1 MLFLQNNKGDVM
13 KRIGLLGLLAGF
25 GIALVAG
32 ADPALVDFERGWIF
46 PQDLGGLKYEISEK
60 YEEDDFGYRIIYRAG
75 EAFEAEINVYDLGQ
89 EAIPNGC
96 KGEGIDMVLQSVE
109 DDLQLRLKHGEIE
122 NLKKLRTG
130 VIPHKGTF
138 KFTTVVSSYEDAEAE
153 PAGTKKLQAT
163 YVTGIRIQFIRLR
176 FTFDRPKNMQAQK
189 MANKMISQ
197 LIKMATT
204 RPGDEEILLASCSAF
219 LNDPAS
225 YGGLTSA
232 QYLMAKANTMGNLNV
247 YTHLFVW
254 PTGYYS
260 KPKNADLLIAG
271 YFAGMLKVVV
281 PQKLDEG
288 GEFEAFSAMLDTYGI
303 LRSKEQIDDIPKI
316 AEWAANPDKR
326 ALYDQL
332 LIVE

>member
-1 MLFLQNNKGDVM
+1 MGVAM
-13 KRIGLLGLLAGF
+13 KRVGLLGLML
-25 GIALVAG
+25 ALVFQVV
-32 ADPALVDFERGWIF
+32 ADPAHVDFDRKWIF
-46 PQDLGGLKYEISEK
+46 PQELGGLKYETSEK

-75 EAFEAEINVYDLGQ
+75 EAFEAEINIYDLGQ

-109 DDLQLRLKHGEIE
+109 EDLQLRLKHGEIE
-122 NLKKLRTG
+122 NLKKLRKG
-130 VIPHKGTF
+130 VIPRKGTF
-138 KFTTVVSSYEDAEAE
+138 KFATVVSSYKEAEAE
-153 PAGTKKLQAT
+153 PAGARKLQAT
-163 YVTGIRIQFIRLR
+163 YVTGIRNQFIRLR
-176 FTFDRPKNMQAQK
+176 FTYDYATKLNAQK
-189 MANKMISQ
+189 ATNRMIAQ
-197 LIKMATT
+197 LIKMATA
-204 RPGDEEILLASCSAF
+204 RPGDEEILLASCSVF

-232 QYLMAKANTMGNLNV
+232 QYLMAKAQAMGNLNV

-260 KPKNADLLIAG
+260 KPKNAELLIAA
-271 YFAGMLKVVV
+271 YFAGMLQVVV

-288 GEFEAFSAMLDTYGI
+288 GEFEAFSAMLDVYGI
-303 LRSKEQIDDIPKI
+303 LLAKEQIGEIPKI
-316 AEWAANPDKR
+316 GEWAANPDKR

>member
-1 MLFLQNNKGDVM
+1 M
-13 KRIGLLGLLAGF
+13 KRIGLFGLSLVLGLVFSAS
-25 GIALVAG
+25 
-32 ADPALVDFERGWIF
+32 ADSALVDFERKWIF

-60 YEEDDFGYRIIYRAG
+60 YEVADFGYRIIYRAG

-89 EAIPNGC
+89 ESIPNGWE
-96 KGEGIDMVLQSVE
+96 GEGIDMVLQSVE
-109 DDLQLRLKHGEIE
+109 DDLQLRLKHGEIK

-130 VIPHKGTF
+130 VAPHKGTF
-138 KFTTVVSSYEDAEAE
+138 KFATVVSSYEDAEAE

-163 YVTGIRIQFIRLR
+163 YVTGIRNQFIRLR
-176 FTFDRPKNMQAQK
+176 FTFDRPKNMQAQE

-197 LIKMATT
+197 LTKMATA
-204 RPGDEEILLASCSAF
+204 RPEEEEILLASCSAF

-225 YGGLTSA
+225 YGGLTAA
-232 QYLMAKANTMGNLNV
+232 QHLFAKTKTMGNLNV

-271 YFAGMLKVVV
+271 YFAGMLQVVV

-288 GEFEAFSAMLDTYGI
+288 GEVEAFSAMLDTYKI
-303 LRSKEQIDDIPKI
+303 LRSKEQISEIEKVE
-316 AEWAANPDKR
+316 EWAKHSDRR
-326 ALYDQL
+326 ALFDQL